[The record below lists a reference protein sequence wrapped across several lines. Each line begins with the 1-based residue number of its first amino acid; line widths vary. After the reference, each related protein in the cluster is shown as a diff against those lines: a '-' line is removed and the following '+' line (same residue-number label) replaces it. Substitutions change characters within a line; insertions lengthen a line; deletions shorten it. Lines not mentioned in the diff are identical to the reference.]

1 MSAPTTAHR
10 NEGNDRMSLRTLPAV
25 FAACTLAVAA
35 SAATAQAFPAKPIT
49 LVVPFPAGGALD
61 AVARPLAEGMRKILG
76 QPVVV
81 ENVAGAGGTVGS
93 GNVAR
98 AAPDGYT
105 ILLGSVAT
113 HAIAAG
119 IYPKLAYDPVASFA
133 PISQVTRGPLVLAAG
148 PQVKASTVAD
158 LVAAAKAGPGTLN
171 YASTGNGTAVHAAGE
186 LFKSAAGISVQHVP
200 YRGGGQ
206 AVTALLAGEV
216 AYIIGNTQFVMPQIS
231 AGKLK
236 ALAVTG
242 DRRLAALPDVP
253 TFAQAGTPGVDV
265 VTWFGLFA
273 PAGTPADAVQQMNA
287 AATAALKSDAVQQS
301 IAAMGDEPVGSSV
314 ADFTAFVKSEHARWV
329 QIIRAAGIKVE

>member
-1 MSAPTTAHR
+1 MTTR
-10 NEGNDRMSLRTLPAV
+10 NLPAL
-25 FAACTLAVAA
+25 FAAFAFAITA
-35 SAATAQAFPAKPIT
+35 SAAPAQTFPSKPIT

-61 AVARPLAEGMRKILG
+61 AVARPMAEAMRKTLG

-81 ENVAGAGGTVGS
+81 ENVAGAGGTVGT

-119 IYPKLAYDPVASFA
+119 IYAKLPYDPIANFV
-133 PISQVTRGPLVLAAG
+133 PISQLTRGPLVLAAG
-148 PQVKASTVAD
+148 PQVKSGTVGD
-158 LVAAAKAGPGTLN
+158 LVAAAKSSPGTIN
-171 YASTGNGTAVHAAGE
+171 YASTGNGTALHVAGE
-186 LFKSAAGISVQHVP
+186 LFKSAAGIAVQHVP

-206 AVTALLAGEV
+206 AMTALMAGEV
-216 AYIIGNTQFVMPQIS
+216 SYIIGNTQLVMPLIS
-231 AGKLK
+231 GGKIK

-253 TFAQAGTPGVDV
+253 TFTQAGIPGVDV

-273 PAGTPADAVQQMNA
+273 PAGTSPEIVQQLNTSA
-287 AATAALKSDAVQQS
+287 SAALKSEAVQQS
-301 IAAMGDEPVGSSV
+301 LATIGDEAVGSSV
-314 ADFTAFVKSEHARWV
+314 ADFATFVKAEHQRWV
-329 QIIRAAGIKVE
+329 QITRSAGIKVE